1 VKHHFCP
8 TCEQPYACQRGEPD
22 CGSPELYDC
31 MCCYQR
37 RYRQELTSLA
47 GALAARFAHGA
58 SAPIRVESGNIYP
71 ELVR

>member
-1 VKHHFCP
+1 
-8 TCEQPYACQRGEPD
+8 
-22 CGSPELYDC
+22 

-37 RYRQELTSLA
+37 RYRQELTALA

-58 SAPIRVESGNIYP
+58 RAPIRVESGNIYP